1 MPICEVEARADFLRS
16 VTADRSVFIKSVEAA
31 FRAKQVP
38 GAGHSLKSSRKSP
51 PNGLKKPSIRFGK
64 SNENSVG

>member
-1 MPICEVEARADFLRS
+1 MEARADLLRS
-16 VTADRSVFIKSVEAA
+16 VTAEYAVFVRSVVADSGEAG
-31 FRAKQVP
+31 V
-38 GAGHSLKSSRKSP
+38 GHSLKSSRKSP